1 MKENPENHKL
11 SLGDRQSK
19 IVKKKQAFLRC
30 LFFNYRNK
38 SIISFNTFAIFKKY
52 LHTISMLCKNLKEC
66 LVFFLLRLR
75 GSISSPPL
83 VRE

>member
-11 SLGDRQSK
+11 SNKNEQSK
-19 IVKKKQAFLRC
+19 IAKKTGICGC

-75 GSISSPPL
+75 ESIGSPPSTG
-83 VRE
+83 E